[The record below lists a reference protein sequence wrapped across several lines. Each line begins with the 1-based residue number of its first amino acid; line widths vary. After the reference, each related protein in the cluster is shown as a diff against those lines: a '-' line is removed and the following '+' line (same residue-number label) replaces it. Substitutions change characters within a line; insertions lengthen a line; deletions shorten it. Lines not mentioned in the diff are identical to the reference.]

1 MVSSDR
7 QSSFPRSGHFFRNR
21 SSPLPESTEYGE
33 LSLHRGTKESKNDDS
48 VHSTQTEHR
57 AK

>member
-7 QSSFPRSGHFFRNR
+7 QSSFPRSGHFLRNR
-21 SSPLPESTEYGE
+21 SSPLQESTEYKD
-33 LSLHRGTKESKNDDS
+33 LSFHRGSKESKNGNDVD
-48 VHSTQTEHR
+48 STQAEHR

>member
-7 QSSFPRSGHFFRNR
+7 QSSFPRSGHCLRNR
-21 SSPLPESTEYGE
+21 SSPLLESTEYSE
-33 LSLHRGTKESKNDDS
+33 LSFHRGTKESKNGDA

>member
-7 QSSFPRSGHFFRNR
+7 QSSVPRSGHFLRNR
-21 SSPLPESTEYGE
+21 SSPLLKSTEYNK
-33 LSLHRGTKESKNDDS
+33 LSFHSDTRESRNGDA

>member
-7 QSSFPRSGHFFRNR
+7 QSYFPRSGHFLRNR
-21 SSPLPESTEYGE
+21 SSPLLESTEYNE
-33 LSLHRGTKESKNDDS
+33 LSFHSDTRESKNGDATY
-48 VHSTQTEHR
+48 STPAEHR